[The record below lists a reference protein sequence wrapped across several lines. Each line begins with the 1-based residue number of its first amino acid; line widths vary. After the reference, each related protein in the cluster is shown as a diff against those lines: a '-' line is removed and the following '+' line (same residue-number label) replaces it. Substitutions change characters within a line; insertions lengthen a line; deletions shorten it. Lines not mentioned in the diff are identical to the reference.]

1 MTPRSRRTGPFG
13 VAIAVALLHAFND
26 AYTAFLPP
34 LLPRIMGEL
43 GLSIT
48 LAAALVT
55 SLSLGSSLAQPLMGR
70 LADRR
75 GRRALVVLGP
85 ITTGVLLSLMGLA
98 TGFWTLVAILAIGGL
113 GSAAFH
119 PPAASL
125 AARVGEGGRSGM
137 RHALF
142 SFGGAFGHAL
152 GPLIAVALVAR
163 GGLDGLWIAMLPVLA
178 LGAIAWFVLPPGTS
192 DRILVPQPSVREIG
206 RILRGPLGLVFGI
219 SASTAFLMNLF
230 LTLQPIAMAAG
241 GASEARG
248 AVVLSVYL
256 GGQAVGTLLGGLLSD
271 RMDRPL
277 LLAILTAISFP
288 LHLLAFLLPAG
299 GGLALAVAA
308 LAGASNMAV
317 LPPIVI
323 TAIELAPSFVS
334 TSSGIVMGLAWAVGA
349 LGVLA
354 AGAAADWLGPQLAAT
369 LLTPVVLGGSWLA
382 LRLKR
387 RGVRP
392 IRPLEV
398 A

>member
-1 MTPRSRRTGPFG
+1 MSAPPTRAGLMG
-13 VAIAVALLHAFND
+13 VAVAVALLHALND

-34 LLPRIMGEL
+34 LLPRIMDEL
-43 GLSIT
+43 GLTIT
-48 LAAALVT
+48 LAAALMT
-55 SLSLGSSLAQPLMGR
+55 SLALGSSLAQPLMGR
-70 LADRR
+70 LADRH

-85 ITTGVLLSLMGLA
+85 VTTGTFLSLMGWA
-98 TGFWTLVAILAIGGL
+98 PGFAALVGILLIGGL

-125 AARVGEGGRSGM
+125 AARVGERGRVGM

-152 GPLIAVALVAR
+152 GPLIAVSVVAAV
-163 GGLDGLWIAMLPVLA
+163 GLGGLWIAAIPVLVV
-178 LGAIAWFVLPPGTS
+178 GAAAWFVLPPGAS
-192 DRILVPQPSVREIG
+192 DRILAPPPSAREIG

-219 SASTAFLMNLF
+219 SATGAFLNNMF
-230 LTLQPIAMAAG
+230 LTLQPISMAAA
-241 GASEARG
+241 GATEARG
-248 AVVLSVYL
+248 AVVLSVYM
-256 GGQAVGTLLGGLLSD
+256 GGQAVGTLAGGWLSD

-277 LLAILTAISFP
+277 LLAVLCGGSFP

-299 GGLALAVAA
+299 GPLALTAAV

-317 LPPIVI
+317 LPPIVV

-354 AGAAADWLGPQLAAT
+354 AGATADWLGPRWAA
-369 LLTPVVLGGSWLA
+369 VVLSPVILGGAWLA
-382 LRLKR
+382 LHLRR
-387 RGVRP
+387 RGVRAW
-392 IRPLEV
+392 RPVE
-398 A
+398 AA